1 MDAVQRAVLRIA
13 GEDRT
18 VLVAACAGVALL
30 IAISLLFGAPSSDGS
45 KTVGAAKVPRSPSS
59 AFSSI
64 LNPLRFLADSLDFLN
79 GMRDLFPEG
88 IFSFRMFGKEHVFLH
103 NPDLSIALLHKPSS
117 AADAGL
123 MRADMI
129 RKAFGF
135 TRADAELYHRSR
147 ADFAKPLSLL
157 ATEPTLSNIMDK
169 TVSEVKAHVA
179 DFVTFN
185 SAPADQM
192 DWESLA
198 GAEVGEDSK
207 GEAFVEVD
215 LSKIVANFIG
225 RTKNTAL
232 FGTDFME
239 NFPDIWG
246 PFEPF
251 DAGFRTLISQ
261 VPSWIPM
268 RARQRALA
276 ARRKI
281 LKYTREFNE
290 AMDKYL
296 DGEDPGV
303 RWQDMDNVSEIMKER
318 AKVYRKLNMSM
329 ETRAGG
335 DLGILWATNANTN
348 MLTVWM
354 LFEICRDTVILEQ
367 IREEIAPYIQIVE
380 EENHFGSAVWLPPK
394 IKVLDMQGLIT
405 KCPLL
410 KAAYIETLRLYT
422 STWSVRL
429 IQEDMVVES
438 KKGNKSS
445 FFIKKDSIAHVPQEL
460 HQMNPEV
467 FDDPQD
473 WRPERHI
480 SAIKDEQGNLV
491 KTADLG
497 TLRPYGKL
505 FERWTDQHYDLYSS

>member
-1 MDAVQRAVLRIA
+1 MQRAVSRIA
-13 GEDRT
+13 GEDRPM
-18 VLVAACAGVALL
+18 LVAACAGVALL
-30 IAISLLFGAPSSDGS
+30 IAVSLLFRTPSGNGPKPDGAV
-45 KTVGAAKVPRSPSS
+45 KLPRSPSS
-59 AFSSI
+59 GLSNI
-64 LNPLRFLADSLDFLN
+64 LNPLRFLSNSIDFLS
-79 GMRDLFPEG
+79 GMRDHFPEG
-88 IFSFRMFGKEHVFLH
+88 IFSFRLFGKTHVFLH
-103 NPDLSIALLHKPSS
+103 NPDLSISLLHKPSS

-123 MRADMI
+123 WRADMI

-135 TRADAELYHRSR
+135 TRADAELYHKSR
-147 ADFAKPLSLL
+147 AEFAKPLSML

-169 TVSEVKAHVA
+169 TVSEVRAHVS

-185 SAPADQM
+185 SSPADQM
-192 DWESLA
+192 DWEVLA

-207 GEAFVEVD
+207 GESFVEVD
-215 LSKIVANFIG
+215 LNKIVANFIG

-232 FGTDFME
+232 FGTDFVE

-251 DAGFRTLISQ
+251 DAGFKELISQ
-261 VPSWIPM
+261 VPSWIPL
-268 RARQRALA
+268 RARQRAIE

-318 AKVYRKLNMSM
+318 AKVYRKLKMSM

-348 MLTVWM
+348 TLTFWM
-354 LFEICRDTVILEQ
+354 LFEICRDRVILEQ

-380 EENHFGSAVWLPPK
+380 EENQFGSAVWLPPK

-438 KKGNKSS
+438 KKGSKSS

-460 HQMNPEV
+460 HQMNPEF

-473 WRPERHI
+473 WRPERHM
-480 SAIKDEQGNLV
+480 SEVKDEQGNLV
-491 KTADLG
+491 KTAELG
-497 TLRPYGKL
+497 TLRPYSK
-505 FERWTDQHYDLYSS
+505 SSGRQTGQNRQLDSS